1 MKYRS
6 VLLLT
11 LLTGYALG
19 QSKPDCIRIKNAAA
33 AALEK
38 GALRDALVK
47 LRALKVCDPSLNTFV
62 DNKIIEVYDSIRTQK
77 ERAEEAQRRAEDAS
91 EAERK
96 AKEDAK
102 TAQRKAE
109 ASAVS
114 ERKAREEAERQ
125 TTIAEGRLKTMVS
138 RKLASTGL
146 AVQSETDPEW
156 HLSLLLGLEAM
167 GLSYSSE
174 ADHVIRNAMDHLP
187 ALIKKFPCGVP
198 VSDMILS
205 PDGKHFVA
213 INDKLTQVWQVK
225 TGRAVFKMPGNAG
238 KSALFTA
245 DGSKLILASEDYK
258 AFIIKLPEGKLIDS
272 LVHKQKE
279 VELLAVSED
288 QRFLA
293 TLDHDIENG
302 FMQGA
307 GEVMIWDLHSRKII
321 HRFSPGNTL
330 GSSHGKGCFTR
341 VADKLVFLAANL
353 EAWEIDAG
361 KTKAAETFAGYLTN
375 DGKYILRLLQENKG
389 FTLHRFSDD
398 KLLLKGDKEVR
409 DFKTS
414 KGGRYLIISNQQYFQ
429 VWDVA
434 DRRMLYEWI
443 GSSSMSADD
452 VVFSDNERYFS
463 FTNSTSVWNT
473 SSGKEIVKTFWS
485 EATKTVQVGSDGAQS
500 TVPIHE
506 LEWSDPAYCV
516 GFSPMGDTLY
526 TKTRSGDLH
535 LWQIT
540 PGGAIAIATTPM
552 AVTDL
557 YSAADNTQY
566 ISDYQGVYKWDK
578 SGRLDTLRHIR
589 RFVYA
594 LAVNEKAG
602 LLAFG
607 GNSEVITPEKI
618 GVRTINL
625 ANRDTGF
632 IPLMATVST
641 IDLDQA
647 GKLALVGTATTM
659 MNNEERGLWIID
671 LESKAKKRID
681 SSELTYY
688 KAFFWKSRNKVLF
701 AGGFNIQLKDLEKD
715 TVIFN
720 ELYSNTKAMSVD
732 KDFKRIA
739 LGTKERVSV
748 YTMDKDDKPSSPVTR
763 HFSGDIVSTDF
774 SASGEYLL
782 IGLQLKD
789 YYKGALVIWNLKD
802 NSIALQ
808 ITTAKLD
815 KAVFNRANNDLIIA
829 AEGQHIKVYEWKEAA
844 LLKKAAPMVLRP
856 LTKEEWDAYV
866 GNEFPFH
873 MKK

>member
-1 MKYRS
+1 M
-6 VLLLT
+6 
-11 LLTGYALG
+11 LLTGYAFG
-19 QSKPDCIRIKNAAA
+19 QSKPDCIRIKNAAES
-33 AALEK
+33 ALEK

-62 DNKIIEVYDSIRTQK
+62 DNKIIAVYDSIRTQK
-77 ERAEEAQRRAEDAS
+77 ERAEEAQRRAETAS

-96 AKEDAK
+96 AKELARSE
-102 TAQRKAE
+102 QRKAE
-109 ASAVS
+109 ASAKS
-114 ERKAREEAERQ
+114 EKKAREEAERQ
-125 TTIAEGRLKTMVS
+125 TAIAEARLKTMVS
-138 RKLASTGL
+138 RKLASSGL
-146 AVQSETDPEW
+146 AAQSESEPEW

-167 GLSYSSE
+167 NLSYSSE
-174 ADHVIRNAMDHLP
+174 ADHVVRNALDHLP
-187 ALIKKFPCGVP
+187 ALIKKFPTGAP
-198 VSDMILS
+198 VADMVLS
-205 PDGKHFVA
+205 PDGKYFVT

-225 TGRAVFKMPGNAG
+225 TGKAVFKMPGNAG
-238 KSALFTA
+238 ESALFTA
-245 DGSKLILASEDYK
+245 DGSKVVLASENYK

-279 VELLAVSED
+279 VELVAVSDD

-293 TLDHDIENG
+293 TQDFDVEDG
-302 FMQGA
+302 FMQGH
-307 GEVMIWDLHSRKII
+307 GEVMIWDLQTRKII

-330 GSSHGKGCFTR
+330 GKHHGKACFTHIG
-341 VADKLVFLAANL
+341 DKLVFLAANF
-353 EAWEIDAG
+353 EAWEIGAG
-361 KTKAAETFAGYLTN
+361 KTKEPETFPGYLTN
-375 DGKYILRLLQENKG
+375 DGKYILKLLPANKG
-389 FTLHRFSDD
+389 FALHRFSDD

-414 KGGRYLIISNQQYFQ
+414 KDGRYLITSNQQLLQ
-429 VWDVA
+429 VWDIA
-434 DRRMLYEWI
+434 DRRMLYERP
-443 GSSSMSADD
+443 GNSSVSADD
-452 VVFSDNERYFS
+452 VVFSDNGKYFS

-473 SSGKEIVKTFWS
+473 HFGKEIVKTFWS
-485 EATKTVQVGSDGAQS
+485 EATKTVQVGSDGAMS

-506 LEWSDPAYCV
+506 LEWNDPAYCV
-516 GFSPMGDTLY
+516 AFSPTGDTLY

-540 PGGAIAIATTPM
+540 PGSAIAVATTPM

-557 YSAADNTQY
+557 YSGADNTQY
-566 ISDYQGVYKWDK
+566 ISDYRGVYKWDK

-594 LAVNEKAG
+594 LAVNEKAR

-607 GNSEVITPEKI
+607 GSSELITPEEVGI
-618 GVRTINL
+618 RTIDL

-632 IPLMATVST
+632 IPLMATVTT

-659 MNNEERGLWIID
+659 MNSEESGLWLID
-671 LESKAKKRID
+671 LKSKAKKRID

-688 KAFFWKSRNKVLF
+688 KAFFWKSPDKVLF
-701 AGGFNIQLKDLEKD
+701 AGGFNIQLKDLTKD

-732 KDFKRIA
+732 KDFKQIA

-748 YTMDKDDKPSSPVTR
+748 YTMDKDDKPSAPVTR
-763 HFSGDIVSTDF
+763 HFSGEIISTDF
-774 SASGEYLL
+774 SASGDYLL

-789 YYKGALVIWNLKD
+789 YHKGALVVWNLKD

-808 ITTAKLD
+808 IATAKLD
-815 KAVFNRANNDLIIA
+815 KAVFNRANNDLILA
-829 AEGQHIKVYEWKEAA
+829 AEGKYVKVYEWKEAA